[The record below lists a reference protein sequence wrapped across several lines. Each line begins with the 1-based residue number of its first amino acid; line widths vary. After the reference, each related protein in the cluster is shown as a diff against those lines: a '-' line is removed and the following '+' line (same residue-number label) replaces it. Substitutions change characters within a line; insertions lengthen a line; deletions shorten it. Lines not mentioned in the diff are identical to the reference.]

1 MAAPASSSI
10 AGELPIPRTR
20 LIGREAERAAARAAL
35 LEENVALLT
44 LTGPGGVGKT
54 RLSLAIAHDLAS
66 TFADGVAFVDVAPI
80 TDPAL
85 VPIAIAH
92 ALGLRETGDRPL
104 LERLVDFLRPRQML
118 LLLDNLE
125 QVLSAAPIITRLLET
140 CPAVQVLAT
149 SRAPLRI
156 RGEQILDVP
165 PLALPATESVSDL
178 TQLARTEAIAF
189 FVQRAQAADP
199 TFALTERHA
208 AAIAEICRRLD
219 GLPLAIELA
228 AARLRVL
235 DPETLVSRLS
245 DRLDVL
251 TGGSRDAP
259 SRQRTLRDT
268 IAWSHDLLTPPE
280 QRLFQ
285 RLAIFA
291 GGCTLEAAEAVAD
304 GTQVNVL
311 DGLETLIDQ
320 SLLRRV
326 AGAAGE
332 ARYLMLETV
341 REYALERLKASN
353 EENLV
358 RQAHAAHFLDFAEQV
373 EEEFQGP
380 DQGIWLD
387 RLEAEHANTRAAL
400 DYLAAAGDQEAEL
413 RLARALWVGWY
424 YRGPL
429 HEGVGRLEGALERAR
444 DVEPSLRSHAH
455 SFATLLN
462 WTLGDSDRALEH
474 GKTAVALAQ
483 EAGNSDCAAYAL
495 YFRALVLAWD
505 LRDWEAAIPL
515 TEEAIAL
522 GREAGPE
529 RVGWL
534 VQIALGDLGTMI
546 ALRGDHERGVPLI
559 EEALAQHRALHH
571 HFGVAIR
578 TAEVGLIDQIKGQTA
593 LAASR
598 YAESLRLLGVAG
610 DAMSVALPLAG
621 LVGLAASTGLHR
633 WAARV
638 SGMLEAIRDRI
649 GVGGRHGPPAVWYP
663 VRELG
668 EEAARTTLGDEVY
681 MAAFAEGRRLPPI
694 EALQAAIAL
703 AEAIAS
709 GTAPAQ
715 DIASSPAPAA
725 ATVPSTGSSA
735 AIGLSPREVD
745 VLRLVAQRWTDPEIA
760 EALFVSPRTVNAHV
774 RSIFAKLEVA
784 NRREAAA
791 LATRLGLT

>member
-20 LIGREAERAAARAAL
+20 FIGRDAERASARAAL

-54 RLSLAIAHDLAS
+54 RLSLAIAHDLAP

-125 QVLSAAPIITRLLET
+125 QVLSSAPTIARLLET

-165 PLALPATESVSDL
+165 PLALPETESVSDL

-189 FVQRAQAADP
+189 LVQRAQAADP
-199 TFALTERHA
+199 AFTLTERHA
-208 AAIAEICRRLD
+208 AAIVEICRRLD

-228 AARLRVL
+228 AARLWVL
-235 DPETLVSRLS
+235 DPETLLSRLS

-251 TGGSRDAP
+251 TSGPRDAP

-280 QRLFQ
+280 QALFR
-285 RLAIFA
+285 RLATFA
-291 GGCTLEAAEAVAD
+291 GGCTLEAAEAVAGGAD
-304 GTQVNVL
+304 VSVL

-332 ARYLMLETV
+332 ARFLMLETV
-341 REYALERLKASN
+341 REYALERLQGSN
-353 EENLV
+353 EEDLV
-358 RQAHAAHFLDFAEQV
+358 RQAHAAHFLVVAERV
-373 EEEFQGP
+373 EDQFQGP
-380 DQGIWLD
+380 DHGVWLG

-400 DYLAAAGDQEAEL
+400 DYLAAAGDREAEL

-429 HEGVGRLEGALERAR
+429 HEGIGRLEEALGRAR
-444 DVEPSLRSHAH
+444 NVEPSLRSRAH
-455 SFATLLN
+455 NFAALLN
-462 WTLGDSDRALEH
+462 WAFGDSDRALDH
-474 GKTAVALAQ
+474 AKIGLALAQ
-483 EAGNSDCAAYAL
+483 EAGNLECAAYAL
-495 YFRALVLAWD
+495 YFRSLVLAWD
-505 LRDWEAAIPL
+505 LRDWDAAIPL
-515 TEEAIAL
+515 AEEVIAL

-534 VQIALGDLGTMI
+534 VQLALGDLGTMI
-546 ALRGDHERGVPLI
+546 ALQGDPELGVPLI
-559 EEALAQHRALHH
+559 EEALAQHRALQH

-578 TAEVGLIDQIKGQTA
+578 TAEIGLIDQINDQVA
-593 LAASR
+593 QAASH
-598 YAESLRLLGVAG
+598 YAESLRLLRAIG
-610 DAMSVALPLAG
+610 DAMNVTLPLAG
-621 LVGLAASTGLHR
+621 LVGLAASTGLHI

-663 VRELG
+663 VREQG
-668 EEAARTTLGDEVY
+668 ERAARTALGNEAY
-681 MAAFAEGRRLPPI
+681 TAAFAEGRQLPQV
-694 EALQAAIAL
+694 EALRESIAL

-709 GTAPAQ
+709 GAVPVQDPIPLAAPEA
-715 DIASSPAPAA
+715 IG
-725 ATVPSTGSSA
+725 VPSAGSSA
-735 AIGLSPREVD
+735 ALGLSPRELD
-745 VLRLVAQRWTDPEIA
+745 VLRLIAQRWTDPEIA

-774 RSIFAKLEVA
+774 RSIFSKLDVT

-791 LATRLGLT
+791 VATRLRLT